1 MKLEV
6 LGGCGEYGRNCFY
19 IEING
24 EAILLD
30 CGLMNDE
37 TQRLPDLTQQHVD
50 KLQAV
55 FLSHLHQDHVG
66 ALSLLVDYQYE
77 GPVIVSDVTHQW
89 LPQTLPLNF
98 KIFKNHMRRNWQKV
112 TDHLEFFWGYSG
124 HVIGSTWFSIMFN
137 KKRIFFSG
145 DASLTSTLYPLE
157 SPPRLNYELALLDS
171 GNVGKR
177 TDNLR
182 SKEQMLTRLQA
193 YPQHEFAV
201 TSKYTAKALE
211 LLLFFYQYTDRM
223 LVVDADMYEWLLFHD
238 KNHALVL
245 RRSQRL
251 ISQLLQ
257 SERLKV
263 EEECLQ
269 GIYFYKESTKLPGIA
284 FDQSLNNFPFKSHLD
299 TSEIYYLEN
308 YIDAKETLYFH
319 SPLLNE
325 QTSMDE
331 ILTMKEV

>member
-19 IEING
+19 IEIDG

-30 CGLMNDE
+30 CGIMNDE
-37 TQRLPDLTQQHVD
+37 TQQLPDLTPQHVN

-66 ALSLLVDYQYE
+66 ALSLLVEYDYQ

-89 LPQTLPLNF
+89 LPQELPLNF

-145 DASLTSTLYPLE
+145 DGSMTSTLYPLE
-157 SPPRLNYELALLDS
+157 SPPRLRYELALLDS

-177 TDNLR
+177 IDNLH
-182 SKEQMLTRLQA
+182 SKQQMLQEITA
-193 YPQHEFAV
+193 YPQDDFLV
-201 TSKYTAKALE
+201 TSKYTAKSLE
-211 LLLFFYQYTDRM
+211 LLLFFYQHTERM
-223 LVVDADMYEWLLFHD
+223 LVVDRDIHDWLLFHE

-245 RRSQRL
+245 RKSQRL
-251 ISQLLQ
+251 ISKLLK
-257 SERLKV
+257 SSRLKI
-263 EEECLQ
+263 EEECLH
-269 GIYFYKESTKLPGIA
+269 GLYFYKDAQKLPAIA
-284 FDQSLNNFPFKSHLD
+284 FNQSLNDFPYKSHLD

-308 YIDAKETLYFH
+308 YVNAKETLYFH
-319 SPLLNE
+319 NPLLNKE
-325 QTSMDE
+325 TTIDD
-331 ILTMKEV
+331 ILAIEAF